1 MGYKVGIPIKG
12 LAFQKGKN
20 AKHTASLYGFL
31 EEMMD
36 ERISKSQTL
45 DRTLSHLNTYF
56 QQEHSGQ
63 AIGDAIYQECQE
75 YNEMRHSNGQ
85 RALKKDA
92 VVAVSYVVKPPAE
105 IVNSWTDAYRKQFFE
120 DAQKVLDE
128 IGHEFPECSAFKEE
142 NLRARAGHFDEG
154 GYHEHKVGMA
164 YTDDGR
170 IAGSGLSAK
179 KTKATI
185 NREFPKRMRA
195 LGHEVEDCNM
205 YDKEE
210 YARLKEE
217 DPQKAE
223 EYVQAH
229 KAKNNKGGRSV
240 NKYLDD
246 KAKENYKESLE
257 ALETSMAFESEQ
269 IERAMK
275 AAEDERKAREDEVS
289 AKAEEQIA
297 KQNRDEYIDS
307 MDNMAKLFSEGMKER
322 KSKAAELDQSNKE
335 AEEQLAKK
343 QSQVEAIDE
352 REKNVAERE
361 KAADDYANELAKIDD
376 ADDDAFIDWLDKQTM
391 TQSKIENTFSYQDI
405 HGKSVT
411 KDVLP
416 YYGDGAKKGMLEAF
430 QCLIRALIYTYRQI
444 QAEKTRQVRKAQLHN
459 QMYREKVNAI
469 DEPTQYREQVKDLG
483 DW

>member
-85 RALKKDA
+85 RALKRDA

-257 ALETSMAFESEQ
+257 SLETSMAFESEQ

-275 AAEDERKAREDEVS
+275 AAEDERKARENEAS
-289 AKAEEQIA
+289 A
-297 KQNRDEYIDS
+297 
-307 MDNMAKLFSEGMKER
+307 L
-322 KSKAAELDQSNKE
+322 
-335 AEEQLAKK
+335 AEEQLAIENRDAHLKSCEKLSSAIDRGKK
-343 QSQVEAIDE
+343 GLARIQEQYQQAEQNLNQAQSQIEVIDE
-352 REKNVAERE
+352 REKNVSERE
-361 KAADDYANELAKIDD
+361 KAADDYADELAKIDD
-376 ADDDAFIDWLDKQTM
+376 ADDDAFIDWLDKQTS